1 MKISKFLTMKK
12 RSLQLCPKKKFPFE
26 ILSFI
31 KKKNLSNMNIK
42 WKIFIES
49 IKQIVRDIRQK
60 KMIKQLRFI
69 KC

>member
-1 MKISKFLTMKK
+1 MKK
-12 RSLQLCPKKKFPFE
+12 RSLQLCPRKKKFPFE

-60 KMIKQLRFI
+60 KNDKTIEVHKMLVS
-69 KC
+69 